1 MFCIRNLYDNKNI
14 ETIDQKGPFRVIEY
28 IRDLSVNPGTAI
40 TSYFASEMNIR
51 RRQVVCD
58 LSQGNVIM
66 QAGAMQM
73 MFGKDVGATTG
84 IKGVGDLMGKAFRG
98 KVTGESAVKPEYT
111 GNGIVILEPTYKHL
125 LLLDVAEWSGGLVM
139 EDGMFLCC
147 EASLRQSVVARS
159 NFSSAVAGGE
169 GFFNLALSGNGIAVL
184 ESPYPQ
190 KELLEV
196 TLENDVVKIDGN
208 MAVCWSGSLDF
219 TVEKAGKSFL
229 GSMASGE
236 GLVNVYRGTGKVLIA
251 PVPGQ

>member
-1 MFCIRNLYDNKNI
+1 
-14 ETIDQKGPFRVIEY
+14 
-28 IRDLSVNPGTAI
+28 
-40 TSYFASEMNIR
+40 
-51 RRQVVCD
+51 
-58 LSQGNVIM
+58 
-66 QAGAMQM
+66 
-73 MFGKDVGATTG
+73 
-84 IKGVGDLMGKAFRG
+84 
-98 KVTGESAVKPEYT
+98 
-111 GNGIVILEPTYKHL
+111 
-125 LLLDVAEWSGGLVM
+125 
-139 EDGMFLCC
+139 MFLCC